1 MNPSPGHPGRTGSLG
16 EVSATPDELAATDD
30 VEPRASDGRVPGRRG
45 MATRQ
50 RLLECTGEML
60 RTSAYRDI
68 KVVDIARE
76 AKTSP
81 ATFYQYFPDVESAVL
96 VLAGD
101 LSAEGERF
109 AELIRSTTW
118 RGRSGLEGAT
128 ALADAFLRFWEEHRP
143 ILKVIDLATFEGDV
157 RFREIRT
164 SFLAATAEALT
175 DAVRD
180 MRDAGR
186 HPDDIDPAAMGGVLV
201 SMLVN
206 VAAHRRGLEDWG
218 VEADALRTAMAR
230 IIFWSVSGQKPRQ
243 SAPEAGRPSG

>member
-1 MNPSPGHPGRTGSLG
+1 MSPSPSRPTRAGSLDDVTTVHDPS
-16 EVSATPDELAATDD
+16 VSTDA
-30 VEPRASDGRVPGRRG
+30 VEPRAADGRVPGRRG

-50 RLLECTGEML
+50 RLLTCTGEML
-60 RTSAYRDI
+60 RTTAYRDL

-96 VLAGD
+96 VLAED
-101 LSAEGERF
+101 LSAEGDRF
-109 AELIRSTTW
+109 AALIRSTTW
-118 RGRSGLEGAT
+118 RGRSGLDGAT

-143 ILKVIDLATFEGDV
+143 ILKVIDLATFEGDA
-157 RFREIRT
+157 RFRAIRA

-180 MRDAGR
+180 MREVGR
-186 HPDDIDPAAMGGVLV
+186 HSDDIDPAAMAGVLV

-218 VEADALRTAMAR
+218 VEATALRTAMAR

-243 SAPEAGRPSG
+243 PV